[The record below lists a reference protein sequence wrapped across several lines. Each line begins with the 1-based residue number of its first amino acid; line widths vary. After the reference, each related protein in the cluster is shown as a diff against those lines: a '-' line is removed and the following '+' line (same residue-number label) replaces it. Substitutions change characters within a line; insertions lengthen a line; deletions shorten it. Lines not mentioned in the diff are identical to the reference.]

1 MATTMATASANWTLV
16 EADPDLSGYT
26 QQLLE
31 KMEVQLRRVER
42 NDPTTV
48 VVLAASIF
56 VLIFSLCF
64 AGATCALRCCLRR
77 WSRLLDEPPPSAQ
90 DGLRRVDGD
99 GDDRGDDGDGG
110 EDGGDGGEEQRDR
123 ARGLELE

>member
-1 MATTMATASANWTLV
+1 MASANWTLV
-16 EADPDLSGYT
+16 EADPDLAGYT

-48 VVLAASIF
+48 IVLAASIF

-90 DGLRRVDGD
+90 DGLRRVD
-99 GDDRGDDGDGG
+99 DDGDGG
-110 EDGGDGGEEQRDR
+110 EDGGDGGDGGGGGGDGGEEQRDR

>member
-110 EDGGDGGEEQRDR
+110 DDGGDGGEEQRDR

>member
-1 MATTMATASANWTLV
+1 MASANWTLV
-16 EADPDLSGYT
+16 EADPDLAGYT

-48 VVLAASIF
+48 IVLAASIF

-90 DGLRRVDGD
+90 DGLRRVD
-99 GDDRGDDGDGG
+99 DDGDGG
-110 EDGGDGGEEQRDR
+110 EDGGDGGDGGGGGGDGGDGGEEQRDR